1 MVNLGEAY
9 RKLIGK
15 TVRAAQADREM
26 TNKISSPQPSPK
38 ERECSSGKVRRTKDE
53 GRTKEGRTKDEQRTN
68 KGRTKDEQRTKNEGR
83 NNEG

>member
-15 TVRAAQADREM
+15 TNKRRTKDEQK

-38 ERECSSGKVRRTKDE
+38 ERECSNGKV
-53 GRTKEGRTKDEQRTN
+53 GRTKDDASRT
-68 KGRTKDEQRTKNEGR
+68 GR
-83 NNEG
+83 

>member
-1 MVNLGEAY
+1 M
-9 RKLIGK
+9 
-15 TVRAAQADREM
+15 RAAQADREM

-53 GRTKEGRTKDEQRTN
+53 GRKEGRRKDEQKTKERRTKDEERTN
-68 KGRTKDEQRTKNEGR
+68 KRRRKDEGRTKNEGR